1 MPRNEP
7 CPCGSGKRYKHCCG
21 AVGAPTVSGNSLVK
35 GAITST
41 NTRALAI
48 QPAFDAQEAK
58 YAALAHQQAGALTT
72 AEQLYRRAL
81 ATMPGDADCL
91 HMLGAICYQSGR
103 AWEAFDLITR
113 ALELTA
119 WQFPTMRY
127 NLGLVVAQLMRD
139 LDGSEAHDAQRLATL
154 QATSRRLR
162 EHSRAAQQFALFE
175 DDSPITLPRIEAPE
189 VSIVI
194 PVHGQHRFTYS
205 CVRSIVEQTPDV
217 RFEVILVDDASP
229 EPASIALAH
238 VDGLRLIRN
247 DANVG
252 FIASC
257 NRGAREAR
265 GKVLVFLNNDTL
277 VTAGWLP
284 ALLSALD
291 GPGVGLVGAKLI
303 YPDGALQEAGAI
315 LWQNGSASN
324 YGRND
329 DASKPEFS
337 YVRDV
342 DYCSGTC
349 LAMRRG
355 DFHALGGFDAHFS
368 PAYYED
374 ADLAMRVRRS
384 GKRVVYQPAAT
395 IVHFEGVTSGR
406 TLDAGVKRHQ
416 VDNQA
421 KFFARWREALERHR
435 APLARAEIAKDAGAS
450 ARVLVI
456 DAYMPVPDKD
466 AGSVR
471 IFAIMRLL
479 VRAGCKVTFV
489 AHSLEFAQAYGQ
501 QLQQAGIE
509 VLHFP
514 YVWSVAEVL
523 AQRGADLDI
532 VWASRYEVAS
542 ACQRAVRRYAPRA
555 LFVLDTVDLHFLREA
570 REAELTGDP
579 AIAQRAER
587 TRECELET
595 IRNADLTI
603 VVSEAERDILA
614 DAAPDAGVSVLS
626 MIHEVPGRTKHF
638 DARRGMFFIGG
649 FRHPPNIDAIVWFA
663 NEVWPVIRA
672 RLPGVPMYVI
682 GSNATERVRALH
694 GNGIEVLGHVPD
706 LAPYLDGC
714 RISVAPLRFG
724 AGVKG
729 KITSAQAAGVPVVAT
744 TLATEGMHLE
754 DGRDVLIAD
763 TPQAF
768 ADAVVRLYTDASL
781 WTTISDGGVANMAR
795 FFSPEA
801 AARPLAD
808 VLRRARVAVSA

>member
-1 MPRNEP
+1 VLRNEQ

-21 AVGAPTVSGNSLVK
+21 AVGTPTKSIASPAAASSASANVRAFAPPT
-35 GAITST
+35 
-41 NTRALAI
+41 
-48 QPAFDAQEAK
+48 AFNAQEAK
-58 YAALAHQQAGALTT
+58 YAALAHQQAGALTA
-72 AEQLYRRAL
+72 AEHLYRRVL
-81 ATMPGDADCL
+81 ANTADDADCL

-103 AWEAFDLITR
+103 SWEAFDLITR

-139 LDGSEAHDAQRLATL
+139 LDGREADERFAKL
-154 QATSRRLR
+154 QATSEQL
-162 EHSRAAQQFALFE
+162 HAYSRAAERHVLFE
-175 DDSPITLPRIEAPE
+175 DDSPVTIPVVEFPE

-194 PVHGQHRFTYS
+194 PVHGEHRFTYS
-205 CVRSIVEQTPDV
+205 CVRSIVEQSRDV

-229 EPASIALAH
+229 EPASTALAH
-238 VDGLRLIRN
+238 VDGIRLIRN
-247 DANVG
+247 EANVG
-252 FIASC
+252 FIGSC
-257 NRGAREAR
+257 NRGARQAR

-284 ALLSALD
+284 ALLSAL
-291 GPGVGLVGAKLI
+291 GAPEVGLVGAKLV
-303 YPDGALQEAGAI
+303 YPDGALQEAGGI

-329 DASKPEFS
+329 DASKPEYN

-342 DYCSGTC
+342 DYCSGAC
-349 LAMRRG
+349 LAIRRD

-406 TLDAGVKRHQ
+406 TLHAGVKRHQ
-416 VDNQA
+416 VNNQA
-421 KFFARWREALERHR
+421 KFLARWRDALEGHH
-435 APLARAEIAKDAGAS
+435 APLARAELAKDPVAK

-471 IFAIMRLL
+471 ITAIMRLL

-489 AHSLEFAQAYGQ
+489 AHSLEFAQGYGQ

-514 YVWSVAEVL
+514 YVWSAAQIL
-523 AQRGADLDI
+523 AQRGADLDV

-555 LFVLDTVDLHFLREA
+555 LFVFDTVDLHFLREA

-587 TRECELET
+587 TRHDELET
-595 IRNADLTI
+595 IRNSDLTI
-603 VVSEAERDILA
+603 VVSEAERDILI
-614 DAAPDAGVSVLS
+614 DAAPDASISVLS
-626 MIHEVPGRTKHF
+626 MIHEVPGRTKDF
-638 DARRGMFFIGG
+638 DARRGIFFIGG

-663 NEVWPVIRA
+663 NEIWPLIRA

-682 GSNATERVRALH
+682 GSNAIERVRALE
-694 GNGIEVLGHVPD
+694 GNGIEVVGHVPD

-714 RISVAPLRFG
+714 RVSVAPLRFG

-729 KITSAQAAGVPVVAT
+729 KITSAQASGVPVVAT

-754 DGRDVLIAD
+754 HGRDVLVAD
-763 TPQAF
+763 SPQAF
-768 ADAVVRLYTDASL
+768 ADAVVRLYTDAAL
-781 WTTISDGGVANMAR
+781 WTSISDGSVANMAR
-795 FFSPEA
+795 RFSAQA
-801 AARPLAD
+801 AAGPLAD
-808 VLRRARVAVSA
+808 VIRLARAAVSA